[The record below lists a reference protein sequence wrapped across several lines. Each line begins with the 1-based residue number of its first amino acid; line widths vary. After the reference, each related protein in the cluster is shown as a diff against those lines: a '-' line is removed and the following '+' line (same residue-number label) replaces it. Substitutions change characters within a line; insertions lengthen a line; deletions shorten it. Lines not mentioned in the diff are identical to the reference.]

1 MQINFDN
8 KYNQNFKAIK
18 IASTAKRINGV
29 NNPITIYQLT
39 KDDIS
44 VLKKW
49 ANNISYKK
57 LFPNLNQLLQERWQQ
72 IFDYCIREI
81 EEDSDGSYLAVS
93 NNKPC
98 GILTYQYD
106 GNGIYI
112 DGICSV
118 PIKENKKV
126 PNVGKAL
133 FCQMFNL
140 AHKEKCKKLTLSAVQ
155 DGPFDVVKKYEELGF
170 KKDITSYPYAKMA
183 CNKYEIKKQY
193 QNLVYEINYK
203 ESVPQKVRLENLFN

>member
-1 MQINFDN
+1 MQINFNN

-39 KDDIS
+39 KDDIP

-203 ESVPQKVRLENLFN
+203 ESVPQKVRLENLLN

>member
-1 MQINFDN
+1 MQINFNN

-126 PNVGKAL
+126 PNVGKTL

>member
-1 MQINFDN
+1 MQINFNN